1 MNKSFLN
8 LKKVFGGLKKDNV
21 WLKYQKN
28 LQNSQLLKIE
38 NIDENIADKISCA
51 KVNSKKYCSLERPR
65 SAKLSVS
72 IKIK

>member
-1 MNKSFLN
+1 MFNFE
-8 LKKVFGGLKKDNV
+8 KVFGGLKKDNS

-38 NIDENIADKISCA
+38 NIDENIADKISFE
-51 KVNSKKYCSLERPR
+51 KMNSKKFCSLERPR
-65 SAKLSVS
+65 SIKLSVS